1 MKKSK
6 CVRALSLLLAL
17 MMVAGALVVLPV
29 GSKASAAGAT
39 SEELSNLLNAESY
52 EAYADRYEQ
61 ILKAQ
66 QNKPMP
72 DITLSLFDFAI
83 GDDDKD
89 GVADLAHDEFDMSAG
104 TFYPEVKT
112 AYTLTN
118 LDGSKALFTPDSGS
132 LTWTF
137 TVDQLQL
144 NGVDDFGYLY
154 MLEFEY
160 YPINVANNVATVERS
175 LSLDGRIPFAEA
187 RALSFSKRWTYG
199 YEDEN
204 GKPVFAYKLVEG
216 GNDVFHDGTPDFIYD
231 KDKGGNDIRYT
242 AYQDPAWM
250 TYYAKDIDGF
260 HTGNFYFYFEPGTH
274 TLTLSGSRENLAIKS
289 IRLVPAQEDDLTT
302 YAEYLESHKGLVDSA
317 KGSGSITVLEAEFPT
332 HVSDTSVYP
341 ANDRS
346 SAINS
351 PSSPASQLMNTIGG
365 ASYNTV
371 GQWASYTFTVSKT
384 GWYNLTMRYRQNL
397 LDGLF
402 VSRTVK
408 LAGGEY
414 GLADGTP
421 TVPFQEA
428 YRTRFNYSK
437 NWEVKPIGAVINNE
451 ETPFRFYFE
460 EGVEYTVSFE
470 VSLGDLASIIKRVE
484 DSLATINN
492 CYLNIIKLTGA
503 SPDQYRDYGF
513 NEIMPETITSM
524 LEQAQILEGVANEF
538 VALAGSKGSQVA
550 TLEQISFLLNRMGGK
565 ESEIAKNLST
575 LKSNIGTLGTWLNTV
590 KQQGLLFDYVSV
602 QPTDAEMPR
611 ENANIF
617 ESIWF
622 EVRAFFVS
630 FFVDY
635 NSMGVKEDAEI
646 DPETSI
652 DVWLAYGRDQ
662 SLIWRSLIDTD
673 FTPRTNIPVQLKLVA
688 AGTLLP
694 SVLSGQGPDV
704 YIGLG
709 ATDVINYAI
718 RGAVESVNGLAGY
731 VNTYG
736 YDVALTEKG
745 ENDYTRTYYVDPL
758 AKTLDANNDGVI
770 GEDEAV
776 TPNTYY
782 VNNADHPAKRYDS
795 NGDGVIND
803 KDNLKYE
810 VRPEALV
817 FNYANTI
824 PISLLGKTYGV
835 PETTNFSMLF
845 YRMDVLAELGIDVP
859 STWDEL
865 LEATTVF
872 QSQNMEIGLSYLS
885 AMTTF
890 VYQKGGSQWLYED
903 PSEYAD
909 PSQYD
914 PLYAGAQIG
923 YGTDIALDA
932 FRFCTRLYTDY
943 SFDVQFDAAN
953 RFRTGEMPLLIT
965 DYCALYNTLTVF
977 ATEIRGLWSFTRL
990 PGFQQT
996 DADGNLLYK
1005 EDGKT
1010 PVINNCAVATLTAT
1024 VMLNKGDRSDPEV
1037 MKRINTAWEYM
1048 KWQAAADAQASY
1060 GNQMVAIIGPS
1071 AKYATANNQALRN
1084 LSWTSSELASLLE
1097 QFENLAAVPNYPGS
1111 YIISR
1116 YVEFAFLAAVNEGAD
1131 PVDQMSTYVTTINTE
1146 LTRKRQEFE
1155 DFNLKVLGPGETPPG
1170 YLPES

>member
-1 MKKSK
+1 MKKTW
-6 CVRALSLLLAL
+6 CVRALSLFLTLV
-17 MMVAGALVVLPV
+17 MVAGVLVVLPV
-29 GSKASAAGAT
+29 GTVASAAGAT
-39 SEELSNLLNAESY
+39 SEDLSNLLNAEAY
-52 EAYADRYEQ
+52 EVYADRYEE

-66 QNKPMP
+66 QGKVMA
-72 DITLSLFDFAI
+72 DIPIKLFDFI
-83 GDDDKD
+83 IEDENGD
-89 GVADLAHDEFDMSAG
+89 GTPDLSKGEFDMNAG
-104 TFYPEVKT
+104 AFYPDAKT
-112 AYTLTN
+112 VYTLEN
-118 LDGSKALFTPDSGS
+118 LDGSKALFTPDNGS

-137 TVDQLQL
+137 TVDQLNL
-144 NGVDDFGYLY
+144 SGTADFGYMY
-154 MLEFEY
+154 MLVFEY
-160 YPINVANNVATVERS
+160 YPIDVANNVATVERS
-175 LSLDGRIPFAEA
+175 LAIDGRIPFGEA
-187 RALSFSKRWTYG
+187 RALAFSKSWTYG
-199 YEDEN
+199 YENEAGD
-204 GKPVFAYKLVEG
+204 PVFGYKVVEG
-216 GNDVFHDGTPDFIYD
+216 GSNIFNDKTPDFYYD

-242 AYQDPAWM
+242 AMQDPEWM

-260 HTGNFYFYFEPGTH
+260 HHGNFYFYLEPGEH
-274 TLTLSGSRENLAIKS
+274 TITLSGSRENLAIKS
-289 IRLVPAQEDDLTT
+289 ITLIPAQNDDVRS
-302 YAEYLESHKGLVDSA
+302 YADYLASHKDRPDNA
-317 KGSGSITVLEAEFPT
+317 KGSGSITILEAEFPT

-351 PSSPASQLMNTIGG
+351 PSDPASQLMNTIGA

-371 GQWASYTFTVSKT
+371 GQWASYSFTVSES

-414 GLADGTP
+414 GYEDGTP
-421 TVPFQEA
+421 KVPFEEA

-437 NWEVKPIGAVINNE
+437 DWQVGAIGAVINNE
-451 ETPFRFYFE
+451 ETPFQFYFE
-460 EGVEYTVSFE
+460 AGTVYTVAFE
-470 VSLGDLASIIKRVE
+470 VSLGDLANIIKRVE
-484 DSLATINN
+484 DSLSVINN

-513 NEIMPETITSM
+513 NEIMPETITAM
-524 LEQAQILEGVANEF
+524 LEQAALLDSVAAEF

-550 TLEQISFLLNRMGGK
+550 TLEQIAFLLNKMGSK

-602 QPTDAEMPR
+602 QPVDAEMPR
-611 ENANIF
+611 VNANIF
-617 ESIWF
+617 QTAWF
-622 EVRAFFVS
+622 EIQAFFVS

-635 NSMGVKEDAEI
+635 NSMGVKADAEI
-646 DPETSI
+646 DPEKSI

-673 FTPRTNIPVQLKLVA
+673 FTPRYNIPVQLKLVA
-688 AGTLLP
+688 GGTLLP
-694 SVLSGQGPDV
+694 SVLSGQGPDI

-709 ATDVINYAI
+709 AADTINYAI
-718 RGAVESVNGLAGY
+718 RGAVEYVNGLEGY
-731 VNTYG
+731 VSTYG
-736 YDVALTEKG
+736 YDVELTEKA
-745 ENDYTRTYYVDPL
+745 ENSYNRTYYVDPISS
-758 AKTLDANNDGVI
+758 TLDANKNGVI
-770 GEDEAV
+770 DPKEAV
-776 TPNTYY
+776 SPNTYY
-782 VNNADHPAKRYDS
+782 PDRAKRYDS
-795 NGDGVIND
+795 NGDGKITEA
-803 KDNLKYE
+803 DNLKYE
-810 VRPEALV
+810 VRPESIV

-845 YRMDVLAELGIDVP
+845 YRMDVLAELGISVP
-859 STWDEL
+859 TTWDDL
-865 LEATTVF
+865 LEATTRL

-890 VYQKGGSQWLYED
+890 VYQKGGSQWLYESAD
-903 PSEYAD
+903 EYAD

-914 PLYAGAQIG
+914 PHYAGAQIG

-953 RFRTGEMPLLIT
+953 RFRTGEMPLVIT
-965 DYCALYNTLTVF
+965 DYCSLYNTLTVF

-990 PGFQQT
+990 PGFQQK
-996 DADGNLLYK
+996 DADGNLLY
-1005 EDGKT
+1005 EADGET
-1010 PVINNCAVATLTAT
+1010 PVVNNCAVASLTAT
-1024 VMLNKGDRSDPEV
+1024 VMLKKGDRNDPKVAE
-1037 MKRINTAWEYM
+1037 RINTAWEYM
-1048 KWQAAADAQASY
+1048 KWQATDDAQASY

-1097 QFENLAAVPNYPGS
+1097 QFQNLAAVPNYPGS

-1131 PVDQMSTYVTTINTE
+1131 PVDQMSTYVTTINAE

-1155 DFNLKVLGPGETPPG
+1155 EFNLKVLKPGETPPG